1 MRNID
6 PRSKDKARKPQGIET
21 MAINRKALFQ
31 KAHWN
36 ANWKRI
42 SGDKRAY
49 RVIFAE
55 MLRLAW
61 SQAKEIE
68 AAKRSYIVREA
79 QRDAQ
84 NWGAP
89 VRSFRGEKTF
99 FGGSRYANAIGA

>member
-1 MRNID
+1 
-6 PRSKDKARKPQGIET
+6 
-21 MAINRKALFQ
+21 MAINRRQLFA

-36 ANWKRI
+36 ASWKRNG
-42 SGDKRAY
+42 GDRRAY
-49 RVIFAE
+49 RIIFAE

-61 SQAKEIE
+61 SQAKEAE
-68 AAKRSYIVREA
+68 AAKRSFIVREA

-99 FGGSRYANAIGA
+99 FGGSRYASAAGA